1 VGARVR
7 CPLHVHRKATPPP
20 PPPLASRPVSLSLS
34 LALALSL
41 RGRCAQPTASDR
53 RSGCARRSP
62 MAMAGAGAAAAA
74 AKRCMNPACGA
85 LPASSVVVGAGGD
98 WRKGWPL
105 RSGGF
110 ALLCDKCGYG
120 LPPPPCPL
128 CCLSDSYAP
137 SAPPAARLPNGG
149 APRLDGWIASC
160 RSASHPLL
168 RLDALPSPLLST
180 SFFLDNIYRGKEDVI
195 SYEYLPGYLLIKAR
209 RFAHH
214 SSPWIP

>member
-1 VGARVR
+1 
-7 CPLHVHRKATPPP
+7 
-20 PPPLASRPVSLSLS
+20 
-34 LALALSL
+34 
-41 RGRCAQPTASDR
+41 
-53 RSGCARRSP
+53 

-110 ALLCDKCGYG
+110 ALLCEKCGYG
-120 LPPPPCPL
+120 PPPPPPPPPSPL

-149 APRLDGWIASC
+149 APRLDGCIASC

-168 RLDALPSPLLST
+168 RLDALPSLPLST
-180 SFFLDNIYRGKEDVI
+180 SFFLDNIQRKRGRDFVRVPTW
-195 SYEYLPGYLLIKAR
+195 LPANKGAAICASFVAVDFPSETPKPNNIYTTSGFMRKTCSTPESCVDSAS
-209 RFAHH
+209 FAGV
-214 SSPWIP
+214 PGWVVEF

>member
-1 VGARVR
+1 
-7 CPLHVHRKATPPP
+7 
-20 PPPLASRPVSLSLS
+20 
-34 LALALSL
+34 
-41 RGRCAQPTASDR
+41 
-53 RSGCARRSP
+53 
-62 MAMAGAGAAAAA
+62 
-74 AKRCMNPACGA
+74 MNPACGA

-110 ALLCDKCGYG
+110 ALLCEKCGYG
-120 LPPPPCPL
+120 PPPPPCPL

-168 RLDALPSPLLST
+168 RLDALPSLPLST
-180 SFFLDNIYRGKEDVI
+180 SFFLDNIQRKRGRDFVRVPTW
-195 SYEYLPGYLLIKAR
+195 LPANKGAAICASFVAVDSLAKR
-209 RFAHH
+209 RNPTTYYKRIYAEIRKTCRTPESCVDSASFAGV
-214 SSPWIP
+214 SGWVVEF